1 MENTQAD
8 QLAKRWMERFEKT
21 NAPDQKDLEDME
33 YLLYEM
39 RITDAVELDLAQ

>member
-1 MENTQAD
+1 
-8 QLAKRWMERFEKT
+8 MERFEKT
-21 NAPDQKDLEDME
+21 NTPDQEDLENME

>member
-21 NAPDQKDLEDME
+21 NTPDQEDLENMD
-33 YLLYEM
+33 YLLYDL

>member
-21 NAPDQKDLEDME
+21 NTPDQEDLEGTWNIFSMKCA
-33 YLLYEM
+33 LRTL
-39 RITDAVELDLAQ
+39 

>member
-21 NAPDQKDLEDME
+21 NTPDQEDLENME
-33 YLLYEM
+33 YLLYVKFHKLPIV
-39 RITDAVELDLAQ
+39 R